1 MSYMSKKDAIQ
12 ARATITD
19 YLLRAEREEREIRLT
34 DAVFETGRSSG
45 FIWHIHRDLLTAGVL
60 TQSLFMRDRPRRT
73 RARLPSEDEITA
85 RIAAVREAKVEHW
98 QKTGVM
104 VLDKRRL
111 REALPS

>member
-1 MSYMSKKDAIQ
+1 MSKKDAIQ

-19 YLLRAEREEREIRLT
+19 YLLRAEREGREIRVS
-34 DAVFETGRSSG
+34 DAVFETGRSNG
-45 FIWHIHRDLLTAGVL
+45 FIGHIHRDLVREGVL
-60 TQSLFMRDRPRRT
+60 MQPLFIRDRPRRT

-98 QKTGVM
+98 QKTGVI

-111 REALPS
+111 KEALPS